1 MRRSALHL
9 PWSGTTLWDM
19 TEVNKGPANDTRS
32 GSPAAEGQ
40 VGGRSGSPPGD
51 SIPVED
57 ALSFE
62 DAIRRLG
69 HIVEQ
74 LERGD
79 LPLEASLRLFE
90 EGIGLARISQRRL
103 DGAERRIE
111 ELLGVDDEGEVLT
124 RPFEAKIDGG

>member
-1 MRRSALHL
+1 ME
-9 PWSGTTLWDM
+9 PKP
-19 TEVNKGPANDTRS
+19 N
-32 GSPAAEGQ
+32 
-40 VGGRSGSPPGD
+40 PPGEPKARAAANWTGRGDPND
-51 SIPVED
+51 SDAQGDVELAESGAAAAD
-57 ALSFE
+57 LSFE

-90 EGIGLARISQRRL
+90 EGVALARVSQRRL
-103 DGAERRIE
+103 DRAERRIE
-111 ELLGVDDEGEVLT
+111 ELLGVDADGAPLT

>member
-1 MRRSALHL
+1 
-9 PWSGTTLWDM
+9 M
-19 TEVNKGPANDTRS
+19 TEGSKGRANEADDGLT
-32 GSPAAEGQ
+32 P
-40 VGGRSGSPPGD
+40 
-51 SIPVED
+51 ED
-57 ALSFE
+57 GVSFE

-79 LPLEASLRLFE
+79 LPLEASLKLFE

-111 ELLGVDDEGEVLT
+111 ELLGIDEDGEVLT
-124 RPFEAKIDGG
+124 RPFEAKLDGG

>member
-1 MRRSALHL
+1 
-9 PWSGTTLWDM
+9 M
-19 TEVNKGPANDTRS
+19 TEVKQGRATDEADAPAE
-32 GSPAAEGQ
+32 EG
-40 VGGRSGSPPGD
+40 V
-51 SIPVED
+51 
-57 ALSFE
+57 SFE

-111 ELLGVDDEGEVLT
+111 ELLGIDTDGEALT

>member
-1 MRRSALHL
+1 MEPKPNPSAE
-9 PWSGTTLWDM
+9 PTARAGGNGTGHGNL
-19 TEVNKGPANDTRS
+19 TEPLSD
-32 GSPAAEGQ
+32 PAADLAEG
-40 VGGRSGSPPGD
+40 GAPAAD
-51 SIPVED
+51 
-57 ALSFE
+57 LSFE

-90 EGIGLARISQRRL
+90 EGVGLARVSQRRL
-103 DGAERRIE
+103 DRAERRIE
-111 ELLGVDDEGEVLT
+111 ELLGTGPDGEPVT

>member
-1 MRRSALHL
+1 MNEAK
-9 PWSGTTLWDM
+9 P
-19 TEVNKGPANDTRS
+19 
-32 GSPAAEGQ
+32 
-40 VGGRSGSPPGD
+40 SPPGD
-51 SIPVED
+51 LDLPGSPGGDDRETSEG
-57 ALSFE
+57 LSFE

-111 ELLGVDDEGEVLT
+111 ELLGVGADGEVLT
-124 RPFEAKIDGG
+124 RPFEAKLDGG

>member
-1 MRRSALHL
+1 MATMNPKPNL
-9 PWSGTTLWDM
+9 PA
-19 TEVNKGPANDTRS
+19 EPA
-32 GSPAAEGQ
+32 PHAAGN
-40 VGGRSGSPPGD
+40 GAGHGSPPELSSEEVGAHSTAQD
-51 SIPVED
+51 SGSAVADVP
-57 ALSFE
+57 FE

-90 EGIGLARISQRRL
+90 EGVRLARVSQRRL
-103 DGAERRIE
+103 DRAERRIE
-111 ELLGVDDEGEVLT
+111 ELLGVDADGEPVT

>member
-1 MRRSALHL
+1 MDPKPNPHV
-9 PWSGTTLWDM
+9 
-19 TEVNKGPANDTRS
+19 E
-32 GSPAAEGQ
+32 
-40 VGGRSGSPPGD
+40 PPGRASGNGAGHGD
-51 SIPVED
+51 FADASSENGVELAEPGAVGAD
-57 ALSFE
+57 MSFE

-90 EGIGLARISQRRL
+90 EGIGLARVSQRRL
-103 DGAERRIE
+103 DRAERRIE
-111 ELLGVDDEGEVLT
+111 ELLGTGPDGEPVT

>member
-1 MRRSALHL
+1 MNEAKPSPSGDPAL
-9 PWSGTTLWDM
+9 P
-19 TEVNKGPANDTRS
+19 
-32 GSPAAEGQ
+32 
-40 VGGRSGSPPGD
+40 SPPGD
-51 SIPVED
+51 QNEASET
-57 ALSFE
+57 LSFE

-79 LPLEASLRLFE
+79 LPLESSLRLFE

-111 ELLGVDDEGEVLT
+111 ELLGVDADGEVLT
-124 RPFEAKIDGG
+124 RPFEAKLDGG

>member
-1 MRRSALHL
+1 MREPKPNPPAEPAVHAAGNGAGYALAEPCSDSATGL
-9 PWSGTTLWDM
+9 
-19 TEVNKGPANDTRS
+19 
-32 GSPAAEGQ
+32 
-40 VGGRSGSPPGD
+40 GD
-51 SIPVED
+51 SAAAAAD
-57 ALSFE
+57 MSFE

-90 EGIGLARISQRRL
+90 EGVGLARVSQRRL
-103 DGAERRIE
+103 DRAERRIE
-111 ELLGVDDEGEVLT
+111 ELLGTGPDGEPLT